1 MTDLTARMHS
11 YRECVR
17 HIWNTQFVGSE
28 PRPDWDLRDQFCD
41 AALILF
47 QALVLRGLDVDDS
60 ELLADYRSDQGPLM
74 FLRLEVEAGSTI
86 LVNRTGAGTY
96 WDDPVTRIEAG
107 DCELRFIQFF
117 DWSELDFRDF
127 AFYRARIVGSSRHP
141 HLVGRDALLPI
152 SSSVKIFH
160 EVQHARGADGV
171 ERVGHNPG
179 GGCRG

>member
-1 MTDLTARMHS
+1 MTDVTARMHT

-17 HIWNTQFVGSE
+17 HIWNTQFMGNE
-28 PRPDWDLRDQFCD
+28 LRPDWDLRDQFCD

-107 DCELRFIQFF
+107 DCDLRFIQFF
-117 DWSELDFRDF
+117 DWSDLDFRDF
-127 AFYRARIVGSSRHP
+127 AFYRARIVGSSRYP
-141 HLVGRDALLPI
+141 HLKGRDALLPV
-152 SSSVKIFH
+152 SSGVKVLY
-160 EVQHARGADGV
+160 ERAAQQAAAAD
-171 ERVGHNPG
+171 ERREPPD
-179 GGCRG
+179 